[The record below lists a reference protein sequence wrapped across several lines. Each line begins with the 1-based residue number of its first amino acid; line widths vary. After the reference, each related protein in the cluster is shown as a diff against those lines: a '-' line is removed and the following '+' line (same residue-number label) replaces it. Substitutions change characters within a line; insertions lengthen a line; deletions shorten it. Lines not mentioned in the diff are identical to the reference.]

1 MAEKKSP
8 SLLTVLDMCADDTL
22 LAIATALPT
31 LVDILRLVLTSH
43 ASAQR
48 LYFTT
53 TSYGSSRSS
62 SGVVVALWGTWSI
75 AEEAARRW
83 IADGS
88 LKQGWVSRHSLL
100 GRVRELAARRGRT
113 RPHRASAAG
122 TTSTYIARCHAGKGA
137 IRKGNQIG

>member
-1 MAEKKSP
+1 MPRVAKMAEKKSP
-8 SLLTVLDMCADDTL
+8 SLLTVLGMCADDTL

-62 SGVVVALWGTWSI
+62 SGVVVALKRI
-75 AEEAARRW
+75 L
-83 IADGS
+83 I
-88 LKQGWVSRHSLL
+88 
-100 GRVRELAARRGRT
+100 
-113 RPHRASAAG
+113 
-122 TTSTYIARCHAGKGA
+122 
-137 IRKGNQIG
+137 